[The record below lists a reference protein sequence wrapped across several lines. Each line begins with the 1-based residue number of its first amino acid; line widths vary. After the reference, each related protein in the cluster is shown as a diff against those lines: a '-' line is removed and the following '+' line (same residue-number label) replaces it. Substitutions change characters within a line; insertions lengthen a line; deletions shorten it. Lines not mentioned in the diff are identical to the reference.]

1 MRVPKRFVRVRSQP
15 SGIAGSIGVAV
26 ASILAV
32 AAPRGTAV
40 AATQPS
46 DQLEEVIITARKRE
60 ENLQK
65 VPISVDVFTKKDLE
79 NLAITQFEDYAEKVP
94 SMSFISVGPGTQ
106 LFVMRGVSDGSN
118 PNYANSSAT
127 GFFVDDMSTSWFGT
141 QPDLHLYDIAQIEV
155 LNGPQG
161 TTFGAGSMSGAV
173 RYITNKPDA
182 SAFSAGVDLD
192 GGTIKGGGQ
201 NGTAEAFLNVPL
213 VKDRLALRVS
223 AFSDHHGGF
232 INNKLTT
239 RLWANG
245 VSSDNSAWAG
255 DKYNREDVEG
265 GRLALGATFN
275 DKLSASLT
283 YSYQRQHTRGAWDED
298 LTNYGPRTVSRFG
311 PEGHQNQ
318 AKMVDLH
325 VDADLGIA
333 DLVFASTYWSLPTR
347 QNNEYSQYVENLS
360 GYSAYYGQQVK
371 GRPEAFTCLNDPIFG
386 NGPFTGCNVP
396 LQFYEYHT
404 NPERWSNELRL
415 ASKAGGRAHWLVGLY
430 QEKTRDKNSG
440 STYYMPGMRTDGAAF
455 QYYENLYGTTA
466 SSLAPGVWY
475 AYTTRSDYMQTTEF
489 ANISY
494 DLSERLNVE
503 AGAVH
508 FHADS
513 SYYSPYGQFAY
524 APVTPA
530 LSVDST
536 QKWNG
541 KFGMN
546 YKLSN
551 TVLLYAN
558 FSQGFRD
565 GGANSGYPQSCYDK
579 GVPQQYVP
587 DTLNNF
593 EVGWKTTG
601 LRGRLL
607 FNGAAYEMKWKDL
620 QTLIYDVN
628 ICAPSSFN
636 VNVGDAR
643 VRGAESNAEFKLNQH
658 WSVQAAASYTDSHL
672 VSSKYTNFQGNVGE
686 RLPFVPYLS
695 YSWNVR
701 YQHPLGDSL
710 TGYIQLDS
718 ATKGDM
724 WNDLHVSG
732 SNGFARILQPAYTI
746 TNLRIGLNPDGGHW
760 LAELYVRNLT
770 DKNAIVYSNTGNFD
784 LRESTNEPRVI
795 GLRLNYRVGK
805 EKNAE

>member
-1 MRVPKRFVRVRSQP
+1 MQVPKQVVPGRTPP
-15 SGIAGSIGVAV
+15 SEVANRIGIAV
-26 ASILAV
+26 ASILAM
-32 AAPRGTAV
+32 AAPRGTVV

-94 SMSFISVGPGTQ
+94 SMSFISIGPGTQ

-127 GFFVDDMSTSWFGT
+127 GFFVDDTSTSWFGV

-161 TTFGAGSMSGAV
+161 TTFGAGSMAGAV
-173 RYITNKPDA
+173 RYITNKPDLN
-182 SAFSAGVDLD
+182 AFSAGVDLD
-192 GGTIKGGGQ
+192 GGTIKGGDQ

-213 VKDRLALRVS
+213 IKGKLGLRVS
-223 AFSDHHGGF
+223 AFTDHHGGF
-232 INNKLTT
+232 IDNKLTT
-239 RLWANG
+239 RTWANG
-245 VSSDNSAWAG
+245 TTSDNSAWAR
-255 DKYNREDVEG
+255 DKYNREHVEG
-265 GRLALGATFN
+265 GRLALSAVFN
-275 DKLSASLT
+275 ESLSASLT
-283 YSYQRQHTRGAWDED
+283 YSYQRQHTLGAWDED
-298 LTNYGPRTVSRFG
+298 LANYGARAVSRFG
-311 PEGHQNQ
+311 PESHENQ

-333 DLVFASTYWSLPTR
+333 DLVFASTYWALPTR
-347 QNNEYSQYVENLS
+347 QHNEYSQYMENLS
-360 GYSAYYGQQVK
+360 GYSYYLGQEVK
-371 GRPEAFTCLNDPIFG
+371 GRPEAFACQSDPIFAST
-386 NGPFTGCNVP
+386 PFTGCNVP

-404 NPERWSNELRL
+404 NPERWSNELRI
-415 ASKAGGRAHWLVGLY
+415 ASKPGGRAHWLAGLY
-430 QEKTRDKNSG
+430 DEKTRDKNSG
-440 STYYMPGMRTDGAAF
+440 STYYMPGLQTGGAAF
-455 QYYENLYGTTA
+455 QYYEALYGTTA
-466 SSLAPGVWY
+466 SSLPPGQWY
-475 AYTTRSDYMQTTEF
+475 AYTTRSDYRQTTEF

-494 DLSERLNVE
+494 DLTDRFNVE

-508 FHADS
+508 FQADAR
-513 SYYSPYGQFAY
+513 YYSPYGQFSY
-524 APVTPA
+524 APTTPA
-530 LSVDST
+530 LSISHSD
-536 QKWNG
+536 KWNG

-546 YKLSN
+546 YKVSDK
-551 TVLLYAN
+551 VLVYAN

-593 EVGWKTTG
+593 ELGWKSTG

-607 FNGAAYEMKWKDL
+607 FNGALYRMNWKDL
-620 QTLIYDVN
+620 QTLIYDVD

-643 VRGAESNAEFKLNQH
+643 VLGAETNAEFKINQN
-658 WSVQAAASYTDSHL
+658 WSMQAAASYTDSHL
-672 VSSKYTNFQGNVGE
+672 ISSQYTNFQGNVGE

-701 YQHPLGDSL
+701 YRHPLGANL
-710 TGYIQLDS
+710 TGYVQLDS
-718 ATKGDM
+718 AAKGDM
-724 WNDLHVSG
+724 WNDLHVAG
-732 SNGFARILQPAYTI
+732 ANGIPRILQSAYTI
-746 TNLRIGLNPDGGHW
+746 TNLRIGINPAGGHW
-760 LAELYVRNLT
+760 LAEFYIRNLT
-770 DKNAIVYSNTGNFD
+770 DKNAIIYSNTGNFD

-795 GLRLNYRVGK
+795 GLRMNYRVGK
-805 EKNAE
+805 ETNAE